1 LEVTLVLKVL
11 VVDDDAG
18 MRLFIQKILEK
29 TPGFELVGE
38 AGDGETALR
47 LFETLQP
54 QVIFMDIEMPGL
66 NGVECAK
73 RIGDLAPLTFFIF
86 ATAHEEYMPEAFE
99 VYAADYLVKPFNP
112 ERIKQTLER
121 IKKLRLGETEK
132 EPSFTPAPR
141 HDKGTHGGA
150 LEKLIIKNKE
160 GISLIDLRDII
171 LIQKEERNTVI
182 YTVDNRYPTSESLN
196 ELMERL
202 EPALFFR
209 SHKSY
214 IINLAMIQ
222 KIYPYGRW
230 TYLVKLKHTTQDA
243 LLTSDHYEELEK
255 IFATSMKSSEF

>member
-1 LEVTLVLKVL
+1 M
-11 VVDDDAG
+11 VVDDDEG
-18 MRLFIQKILEK
+18 IRLLINKILEK

-47 LFETLQP
+47 LFESLKP

-73 RIGDLAPLTFFIF
+73 KIGDLAPLTFFIF
-86 ATAHEEYMPEAFE
+86 ATAHEEYMPDAFQ

-121 IKKLRLGETEK
+121 IKKLHLGETEK
-132 EPSFTPAPR
+132 EPTGVPIIR
-141 HDKGTHGGA
+141 QEKGAREHA

-160 GISLIDLRDII
+160 GISLIDLRDIV

-182 YTVDNRYPTSESLN
+182 YTVDNRYSTSESLN

-202 EPALFFR
+202 DPAFFFR

-255 IFATSMKSSEF
+255 IFAASLRTE

>member
-1 LEVTLVLKVL
+1 LALKVL

-18 MRLFIQKILEK
+18 IRLFIKKILEK
-29 TPGFELVGE
+29 TPGFELAGE

-47 LFETLQP
+47 LFETLRP

-73 RIGDLAPLTFFIF
+73 KIGDQAPLTFFIF
-86 ATAHEEYMPEAFE
+86 ATAHEEYMPDAFQ

-112 ERIKQTLER
+112 ERVKQTLER
-121 IKKLRLGETEK
+121 IKKLRLAETEK
-132 EPSFTPAPR
+132 EPPLAPAP
-141 HDKGTHGGA
+141 HHEKGARERA
-150 LEKLIIKNKE
+150 LEKLIIRNKE
-160 GISLIDLRDII
+160 GISLIDLREIV

-182 YTVDNRYPTSESLN
+182 YTVDNRYSTSESLN

-202 EPALFFR
+202 DSALFFR

-243 LLTSDHYEELEK
+243 LLTSDHYEELER
-255 IFATSMKSSEF
+255 IFATSLRTE